1 MGKENIVEE
10 NNTLDENKQDNNE
23 EATDQDNN
31 SDDNSN
37 NTEQVEMVNIGGR
50 DIPFEEAKN
59 LFERELSSSRQTES
73 IFGNIEAE
81 QYYQTLKKNNI
92 DENDIALLNSIK
104 NGDKNTILFLLK
116 QSGINIDELDEDT
129 MKSIREPELDNVLI
143 SKDEI
148 EISRIYNAIG
158 ESNFNK
164 ILSSF
169 DDKSKD
175 ILFGKDKE
183 ITLELANDME
193 SGLFD
198 KVIKEIRLD
207 KKLKKVPSY
216 VPDIELYY
224 GKATEIVKDEQKK
237 QSKTKRSSKNTNIKE
252 QVKATKSTSTSSG
265 GSTNKSNGGVKNYLK
280 MKSDKDFLEAFNKD
294 MGLWCF
300 DCIFAIFIFYINI
313 VKI

>member
-294 MGLWCF
+294 MGL
-300 DCIFAIFIFYINI
+300 
-313 VKI
+313 

>member
-1 MGKENIVEE
+1 MEKENITEE
-10 NNTLDENKQDNNE
+10 NTITTDDNDDNNGE
-23 EATDQDNN
+23 SVEQVDN
-31 SDDNSN
+31 SD
-37 NTEQVEMVNIGGR
+37 NTNQQVDMVNIGGR

-59 LFERELSSSRQTES
+59 LFEKELSSSRQTES
-73 IFGNIEAE
+73 IFENIEAE

-92 DENDIALLNSIK
+92 DENDIALLHSIK
-104 NGDKNTILFLLK
+104 SGDKNTILFLLK

-129 MKSIREPELDNVLI
+129 MKSIKEPELDNVLI
-143 SKDEI
+143 SRDEI
-148 EISRIYNAIG
+148 EVSRIYNAIG

-164 ILSSF
+164 LLSSF

-183 ITLELANDME
+183 ITLELSNDME

-224 GKATEIVKDEQKK
+224 GKATEIIKDKQKK
-237 QSKTKRSSKNTNIKE
+237 QSKSKRNSKNTNIKE
-252 QVKATKSTSTSSG
+252 QVKATKSTSSSG
-265 GSTNKSNGGVKNYLK
+265 VEAKKASNGGVKNYLK

-294 MGLWCF
+294 MGL
-300 DCIFAIFIFYINI
+300 
-313 VKI
+313 

>member
-1 MGKENIVEE
+1 MEEKENIQEE
-10 NNTLDENKQDNNE
+10 KNNAVIED
-23 EATDQDNN
+23 
-31 SDDNSN
+31 SN
-37 NTEQVEMVNIGGR
+37 NDGKIEEQEQEHDNVQQMVNIGGR
-50 DIPFEEAKN
+50 DIPFEEAKT

-104 NGDKNTILFLLK
+104 SGNKDTILFLLK
-116 QSGINIDELDEDT
+116 QSGISIDELDEDT
-129 MKSIREPELDNVLI
+129 IKNIKEPELENVLI

-148 EISRIYNAIG
+148 EVSRIYNAIG

-183 ITLELANDME
+183 ITLELSNDME

-198 KVIKEIRLD
+198 KVITEIRLD

-224 GKATEIVKDEQKK
+224 GKATEIIKEQQKK
-237 QSKTKRSSKNTNIKE
+237 QSKSKRSNKNTNIKE
-252 QVKATKSTSTSSG
+252 QVKSTKSTSSSSG
-265 GSTNKSNGGVKNYLK
+265 GSTKKINGGVKNYLK
-280 MKSDKDFLEAFNKD
+280 MKSDKDFLEAFDKD
-294 MGLWCF
+294 MGL
-300 DCIFAIFIFYINI
+300 
-313 VKI
+313 